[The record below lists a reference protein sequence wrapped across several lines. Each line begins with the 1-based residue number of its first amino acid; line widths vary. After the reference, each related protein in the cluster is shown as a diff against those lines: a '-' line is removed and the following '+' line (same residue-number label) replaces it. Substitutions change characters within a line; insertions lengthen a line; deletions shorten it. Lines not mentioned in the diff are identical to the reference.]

1 MRKNVKEKK
10 NQPPNIFRKM
20 KKISFVTIMTL
31 LGLAGCMV
39 GPDFQKP
46 VVNTPTHYL
55 YDSLAADTVLNL
67 EWWNLFRDSTLK
79 ALVDTALLRN
89 QDVLIAASR
98 IEEARAVVGYTKADM
113 YPSFSYGGDGSRMR
127 TALPGSDGPAT
138 FNSFSALGNVN
149 WEIDFWGK
157 YRRATESARADLL
170 AREYG
175 RRAVMIS
182 LIADVATNYFLLL
195 DYRAR
200 LAVSRQTLV
209 TRRQSLAIMEA
220 RFQHGT
226 IPEVDLNQ
234 AQIQEAIAAAAVP
247 LFERRMAKTE
257 HALKVLLGQN
267 PGPLPLVSRLQEI
280 SPPDTLPAG
289 LPSQLLQRRPD
300 ILQAEQ
306 MLAAQ
311 NARIGVAQ
319 AMRFPSFSITG
330 ALGLASGELSAFVT
344 SDAVAWSFGGGL
356 VGPIFNF
363 GKNKRRVE
371 IERARTEQVRLE
383 FEKTVLNAFRE
394 VEDALVDVY
403 TYNKELETRS
413 RQLVAASNASRL
425 SHERYDGGV
434 TSYLEVLDSERS
446 LFDAQLILA
455 ETYQLKLNSYVKLYK
470 ALGGG
475 WISKE
480 EETQA
485 QQGSQPSAQK

>member
-1 MRKNVKEKK
+1 
-10 NQPPNIFRKM
+10 M
-20 KKISFVTIMTL
+20 KKISFITIMIL
-31 LGLAGCMV
+31 LGLTGCMV
-39 GPDFQKP
+39 GPNFQKP
-46 VVNTPTHYL
+46 VVKTPTYYL
-55 YDSLAADTVLNL
+55 YDSTATDTVLNV
-67 EWWNLFRDSTLK
+67 EWWSLFRDSTLE
-79 ALVDTALLRN
+79 ALIDTALLRN
-89 QDVLIAASR
+89 RDVLIAASR
-98 IEEARAVVGYTKADM
+98 VQEARAVVGYTKADI
-113 YPSFSYGGDGSRMR
+113 YPSFSYSGDGSRMR
-127 TALPGSDGPAT
+127 TALPGSDAPAT

-157 YRRATESARADLL
+157 YRRATEGARADLL
-170 AREYG
+170 AKEYG

-200 LAVSRQTLV
+200 LSVSRQTLV
-209 TRRQSLAIMEA
+209 TRRQSLSIMEA
-220 RFQHGT
+220 RFRHGT
-226 IPEVDLNQ
+226 IPEVDLSQ

-247 LFERRMAKTE
+247 LFERRIAKTE
-257 HALKVLLGQN
+257 HALQVLLGRN
-267 PGPLPLVSRLQEI
+267 PGPLPLVGRLEEI
-280 SPPDTLPAG
+280 LPPDTLPPG

-330 ALGLASGELSAFVT
+330 ALGLASGELSTFVS

-356 VGPIFNF
+356 IGPIFNF

-371 IERARTEQVRLE
+371 IERARTEQMRLGY
-383 FEKTVLNAFRE
+383 EKTVLNAFRE

-403 TYNKELETRS
+403 TYNRELDTRR
-413 RQLVAASNASRL
+413 RQLVAATNASRL
-425 SHERYDGGV
+425 SGERYDGGV
-434 TSYLEVLDSERS
+434 TSYLEVLDSERT
-446 LFDAQLILA
+446 LFDTQLILA

-475 WISKE
+475 WISEDE
-480 EETQA
+480 EMQA
-485 QQGSQPSAQK
+485 QQASQTDGGK

>member
-1 MRKNVKEKK
+1 
-10 NQPPNIFRKM
+10 M
-20 KKISFVTIMTL
+20 KKISFVTIIIL

-39 GPDFQKP
+39 GPNFQKP
-46 VVNTPTHYL
+46 VVKTPPRYL
-55 YDSLAADTVLNL
+55 YDSVATDTVLNL
-67 EWWNLFRDSTLK
+67 EWWNLFRDSTLN
-79 ALVDTALLRN
+79 ALIDTALLRN
-89 QDVLIAASR
+89 RDVLIAASR
-98 IEEARAVVGYTKADM
+98 IEEARSVVGYTKADM
-113 YPSFSYGGDGSRMR
+113 YPSFSYSGDGGRMR
-127 TALPGSDGPAT
+127 TSLPGGDAPST
-138 FNSFSALGNVN
+138 FNNFSALGNVN

-157 YRRATESARADLL
+157 YRRSTESARADLL
-170 AREYG
+170 AQEYG

-195 DYRAR
+195 DYHAR

-247 LFERRMAKTE
+247 LFEPRMAKTE

-267 PGPLPLVSRLQEI
+267 PGSLPLVSRLQEI
-280 SPPDTLPAG
+280 RPPDTLPAG

-425 SHERYDGGV
+425 SRERYDGGV

-446 LFDAQLILA
+446 LFDTQLILA

-485 QQGSQPSAQK
+485 QQGSQPGAPK